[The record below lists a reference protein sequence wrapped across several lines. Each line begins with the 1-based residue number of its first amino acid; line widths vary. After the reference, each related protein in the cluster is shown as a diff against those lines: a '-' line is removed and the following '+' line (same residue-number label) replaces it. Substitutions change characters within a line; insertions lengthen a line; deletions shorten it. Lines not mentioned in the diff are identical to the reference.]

1 MPENRKQSRAEIV
14 LAAMAV
20 SVIGLSVLS
29 ILTTLLL
36 VFFGVTD
43 LPVLLAQLPLIG
55 LPVGFLMIIALL
67 VAAIIRRSREARD
80 N

>member
-1 MPENRKQSRAEIV
+1 MPENSKQSRVEVI

-36 VFFGVTD
+36 VFLGVTD

-55 LPVGFLMIIALL
+55 LPIGFLIIIALL
-67 VAAIIRRSREARD
+67 VAAIIRRSREAQD

>member
-1 MPENRKQSRAEIV
+1 MPENRKQSRVEII

-67 VAAIIRRSREARD
+67 IAAIVRRSREARD

>member
-1 MPENRKQSRAEIV
+1 MPENPRQSKVEVV

-29 ILTTLLL
+29 MLATLLL
-36 VFFGVTD
+36 VFLGVTD
-43 LPVLLAQLPLIG
+43 LPAVMAQLPLIG
-55 LPVGFLMIIALL
+55 LPVGFLLIIALL
-67 VAAIIRRSREARD
+67 VAAIIRRSRESRG

>member
-1 MPENRKQSRAEIV
+1 MPENRKQSRVEIV

-36 VFFGVTD
+36 VFFGVTE

-55 LPVGFLMIIALL
+55 LPLGFLMIIALL

>member
-1 MPENRKQSRAEIV
+1 MPENSKQSRVEVI

-36 VFFGVTD
+36 VFLGVTD
-43 LPVLLAQLPLIG
+43 LPAQLPLIG
-55 LPVGFLMIIALL
+55 LPVGFLIIIALL

>member
-43 LPVLLAQLPLIG
+43 LPVLLVQLPLIG
-55 LPVGFLMIIALL
+55 MPVGFLMIIALL